1 VNVRIYPDPCL
12 FQEASTVD
20 EVDDG
25 IRSLASEMLRTM
37 YESRGI
43 GLAAPQVGVSKRL
56 IVINLA
62 AQPEEGEEVVLVN
75 PEVLDLSSEIVE
87 GEEGCLSVPGV
98 TGMVPRAAWVRV
110 AGLDLEGRETEIE
123 GEDLLARALQH
134 ETDHLDGILFITKLT
149 PVDRSGAKQKL
160 REMKAKAR

>member
-1 VNVRIYPDPCL
+1 
-12 FQEASTVD
+12 
-20 EVDDG
+20 
-25 IRSLASEMLRTM
+25 M
-37 YESRGI
+37 
-43 GLAAPQVGVSKRL
+43 

-62 AQPEEGEEVVLVN
+62 AQPGEGEEIVLVN
-75 PEVLDLSSEIVE
+75 PEILDRSSEIVE

-98 TGMVPRAAWVRV
+98 TGMVPRRAWVRV

-123 GEDLLARALQH
+123 GEGLLARALQH

-160 REMKAKAR
+160 REMKAKVR